1 METPEKLTTRI
12 GKLLSGTRKPDE
24 GFATVFTYEP
34 KDFLEKQHGSLYFV
48 IEVASGSKSAA
59 QVGEAVINSIKE
71 EFYSDLD
78 RSVVLSLESAL
89 RKANEELLDI
99 TSSGETDWV
108 GKLNVACA
116 VISEGKLH
124 LSKVGTIE
132 AYILRGEKITHI
144 SEGLEVVEDE
154 KDQHPL
160 RTFSTITSGVIQKS
174 DKLMLSS
181 SDLFYH
187 ISLAGLKKLI
197 TENSPSGVILKLK
210 DLLKDEE
217 GIGDICFLV
226 VEVTT
231 EEELSKERGG
241 HEVDEIWIQEPKPTE
256 TVAGFLGSAASGIGN
271 FFKKTGS
278 TRKIKETPPEPEGE
292 TAITEDAKKSAE
304 SAKDAKK
311 GESFI
316 QFVANYFKNFSPDKF
331 LKDIKRVFGNLGKSF
346 KERMRSTYFK
356 LFIIVVILFILSLA
370 LIIRNYSS
378 LKTTKE
384 VKAKLDQAITLEGKA
399 ESALVYEARKEAR
412 EYLSE
417 SKALAAEVLKT
428 KYYNKEALELLS
440 KISGISKKADGI
452 YEIKPSVV
460 LEFDKGQEASTLTYS
475 DKNLYF
481 VNPKNKK
488 LTSYNILNK
497 EQASHETP
505 SPQSEFVQIT
515 SFPKKGLVLFY
526 NDSPEVFEF
535 NIKGK
540 KVAKATSKKGF
551 KKAAALTTY
560 SVNFYMLS
568 PSENQIYRYTKTDSG
583 FANPSAY
590 ITDKQVN
597 IKDAVSFTIPG
608 IVYVLKNDGQ
618 IVKLIKGVNQGFS
631 LKDMPFGLK
640 KPIKIQSSEGSSEI
654 YILDK
659 ELGVLVFSVNG
670 SYIKNFTSPDFKDAK
685 DFYVDEASGT
695 IYVLAG
701 NKILSFS
708 KNEK

>member
-1 METPEKLTTRI
+1 M
-12 GKLLSGTRKPDE
+12 
-24 GFATVFTYEP
+24 
-34 KDFLEKQHGSLYFV
+34 
-48 IEVASGSKSAA
+48 
-59 QVGEAVINSIKE
+59 
-71 EFYSDLD
+71 
-78 RSVVLSLESAL
+78 
-89 RKANEELLDI
+89 
-99 TSSGETDWV
+99 
-108 GKLNVACA
+108 
-116 VISEGKLH
+116 
-124 LSKVGTIE
+124 
-132 AYILRGEKITHI
+132 
-144 SEGLEVVEDE
+144 
-154 KDQHPL
+154 
-160 RTFSTITSGVIQKS
+160 
-174 DKLMLSS
+174 
-181 SDLFYH
+181 
-187 ISLAGLKKLI
+187 
-197 TENSPSGVILKLK
+197 
-210 DLLKDEE
+210 
-217 GIGDICFLV
+217 
-226 VEVTT
+226 
-231 EEELSKERGG
+231 
-241 HEVDEIWIQEPKPTE
+241 
-256 TVAGFLGSAASGIGN
+256 
-271 FFKKTGS
+271 
-278 TRKIKETPPEPEGE
+278 
-292 TAITEDAKKSAE
+292 
-304 SAKDAKK
+304 
-311 GESFI
+311 
-316 QFVANYFKNFSPDKF
+316 
-331 LKDIKRVFGNLGKSF
+331 GKSF

-568 PSENQIYRYTKTDSG
+568 SSENQIYRYTKTDSG